1 MPDNRNRKR
10 PIQVKFFVDENELG
24 MIKAKMAQLGTDNM
38 SAYLR
43 KMAIDGY
50 VVKLDTPELCELTSQ
65 MKRISSNENQIA
77 KRLNATGNIYEAD
90 IEEIKKNQEEI
101 YEGIRK
107 VLDSLSKIE
116 YCSAPTVRSRFL
128 RNRSGVWGHF
138 PNKFARVYKHEH
150 CLPSAFRSWQIMR
163 SGYRRALLAR

>member
-43 KMAIDGY
+43 KMAINGY
-50 VVKLDTPELCELTSQ
+50 VVKLDTHELCELTSQ

-116 YCSAPTVRSRFL
+116 
-128 RNRSGVWGHF
+128 
-138 PNKFARVYKHEH
+138 
-150 CLPSAFRSWQIMR
+150 
-163 SGYRRALLAR
+163 